1 MSIPAESA
9 VRTAVLTMARDIVG
23 EKLQE
28 VKASGKCKNCPV
40 LQDILKAFRLAMI
53 QESEVVADEMRVH
66 YGV

>member
-23 EKLQE
+23 EKMQE
-28 VKASGKCKNCPV
+28 VRANGKCKDCPV
-40 LQDILKAFRLAMI
+40 LQDILKSLRLAMI
-53 QESEVVADEMRVH
+53 QESEVVADDMRAH